1 MQEMKKNKYASQN
14 EWLKENSKIIALK
27 YAGADLVKYEKLKK
41 IAELRGVSFSRL
53 FKDETEKLLEL
64 PEYKD
69 L

>member
-1 MQEMKKNKYASQN
+1 MLECQKRAVNKYN
-14 EWLKENSKIIALK
+14 KEHTKVFSLK
-27 YAGADLVKYEKLKK
+27 YCESEYWKIKKLKK

-53 FKDETEKLLEL
+53 FKDETEKLLDL